1 MMVAYL
7 LDKPITQHIW
17 MIKGKKMEKKVALI
31 GSGNAFFKDEGIG
44 LYGAKYIKEN
54 YDFTPEI
61 EIVDGGTL
69 GFKLMPLLQEFDEV
83 IIINTA
89 SDDNEKIGAISV
101 KTTDEFLDGDLIK
114 KTANEVEIAEML
126 QICSLTDS
134 MAETTVISIVPE
146 DIISVEVGLSNA
158 LRGEWENYIN
168 ITLKKIQTL
177 GIQVNKKEKN
187 FSLDEIL
194 NIFANP
200 SIAYNR
206 GF

>member
-1 MMVAYL
+1 M
-7 LDKPITQHIW
+7 DKR
-17 MIKGKKMEKKVALI
+17 VALI

-44 LYGAKYIKEN
+44 LYAAKYIKEN
-54 YDFTPEI
+54 YDFTPEV

-89 SDDNEKIGAISV
+89 SDDTKKTGEISV

-126 QICSLTDS
+126 QICSLTEA

-146 DIISVEVGLSNA
+146 DIIAVEVALSDA
-158 LRGEWENYIN
+158 LKSEWNNYIDA
-168 ITLKKIQTL
+168 TLEKIKSL
-177 GIQVNKKEKN
+177 GIGVNKKKN
-187 FSLDEIL
+187 ALTLDEIL
-194 NIFANP
+194 SIFANP
-200 SIAYNR
+200 SIEFNR

>member
-1 MMVAYL
+1 M
-7 LDKPITQHIW
+7 
-17 MIKGKKMEKKVALI
+17 GKKVALI
-31 GSGNAFFKDEGIG
+31 GSGNAFFKDEGVG

-54 YDFTPEI
+54 YTFTPEI

-89 SDDNEKIGAISV
+89 SDESKKIGNISI
-101 KTTDEFLDGDLIK
+101 KTTDEFLDGTLIK

-126 QICSLTDS
+126 QICSLSET
-134 MAETTVISIVPE
+134 MAETTVISIVPS
-146 DIISVEVGLSNA
+146 DIIAVEVALSSEMKEVWN
-158 LRGEWENYIN
+158 EYIATV
-168 ITLKKIQTL
+168 ISKIESL
-177 GIQVNKKEKN
+177 GIKVNKMDKE

-194 NIFANP
+194 DIFANP
-200 SIAYNR
+200 SIEHSR

>member
-1 MMVAYL
+1 
-7 LDKPITQHIW
+7 
-17 MIKGKKMEKKVALI
+17 MEKKVALI